1 MIPREVFDKAFK
13 IAAVKLILEEGQS
26 VKMVSS
32 TLEFIQKSFI
42 SLDSRRRKIW
52 RKSVLRTG
60 ERSSSCPKR
69 KPSSRQIENEALKEI
84 IKTIFYEHKERYRRG
99 IRVNRKRIARLFH
112 ELCLYAKG
120 SPL

>member
-1 MIPREVFDKAFK
+1 MEKER
-13 IAAVKLILEEGQS
+13 S
-26 VKMVSS
+26 
-32 TLEFIQKSFI
+32 
-42 SLDSRRRKIW
+42 
-52 RKSVLRTG
+52 RTG

-99 IRVNRKRIARLFH
+99 IRGNRKRIARLLH

-120 SPL
+120 NAINISTITVGVPH